1 MSKVRIGGEAVRKFI
16 IENIGAHPRDIVR
29 VTAEKFG
36 CSRQA
41 VHKHVQRLI
50 AEGAVTDG
58 GQTRNKTY
66 QLAPLVKWSK
76 NFELAAGLAEDAV
89 WRSDIVERLE
99 KLPENVLHI
108 WHYGFTEMF
117 NNVIDHSGARIVS
130 VFLTKTAAA
139 TTIDILDDGVGIFK
153 KIKSALDLADER
165 HAVLE
170 LAKGKFTTD
179 PRNHSGEGIF
189 FTSRMFDEFVIA
201 SGDVFFSHQFEETE
215 DWILQLSANS
225 GGTLVKMVLHNHTAR
240 TTKKVFDK
248 FTSDDD
254 YGFTKTV
261 VPVELMRY
269 GDDNLVSRSQAKRLL
284 ARLDRF
290 KTVVL
295 DFSGVASVG
304 QAFADEVFRVFRSR
318 NPNVEVVP
326 IHASLEVKRMITR
339 AESLGAEGELGDT

>member
-1 MSKVRIGGEAVRKFI
+1 MTKVRVGGEPVRKFI
-16 IENIGAHPRDIVR
+16 IESLGQHPRDIVR

-41 VHKHVQRLI
+41 VHKHLQRLI
-50 AEGAVTDG
+50 ADRSVTDG

-76 NFELAAGLAEDAV
+76 QFELSAGLAEDTV
-89 WRSDIVERLE
+89 WRADITELLG
-99 KLPENVLHI
+99 KLPENVLNI

-117 NNVIDHSGARIVS
+117 TNVIDHSGARVVS
-130 VFLTKTAAA
+130 IYLTKTAAA
-139 TTIDILDDGVGIFK
+139 TTIDIYDDGVGIFK
-153 KIKSALDLADER
+153 KIQAALGLVDER

-189 FTSRMFDEFVIA
+189 FTSKMFDEFMIS
-201 SGDVFFSHQFEETE
+201 SGEVFFSHQFDEKE
-215 DWILQLSANS
+215 DWILQSSSSS

-261 VPVELMRY
+261 VPVKLMRY

-284 ARLDRF
+284 TRVDRF

-295 DFSGVASVG
+295 DFSGIASVG
-304 QAFADEVFRVFRSR
+304 QAFADEVFRVFRAK
-318 NPNVEVVP
+318 NPGVEVVP
-326 IHASLEVKRMITR
+326 IHTSSEVKRMITR
-339 AESLGAEGELGDT
+339 AESLGAQGDFGGA

>member
-1 MSKVRIGGEAVRKFI
+1 MTKIRVGGEPVRKFI
-16 IENIGAHPRDIVR
+16 IESLGGHPRDIVR

-41 VHKHVQRLI
+41 VHKHLQRLI
-50 AEGAVTDG
+50 ADGSVTDG

-76 NFELAAGLAEDAV
+76 QYELASGLAEDLV
-89 WRSDIVERLE
+89 WRTDIAELLG
-99 KLPENVLHI
+99 KLPENVLSI

-117 NNVIDHSGARIVS
+117 NNVIDHSGAKTVS
-130 VFLTKTAAA
+130 ISLTKTAAA
-139 TTIDILDDGVGIFK
+139 TTIDIYDDGVGVFK
-153 KIKSALDLADER
+153 KIQAALDLVDER

-189 FTSRMFDEFVIA
+189 FTSRMFDEFIIS
-201 SGDVFFSHQFEETE
+201 SGEVFFSHQFDEKE
-215 DWILQLSANS
+215 DWILQSSSSS

-261 VPVELMRY
+261 VPVKLMRY

-284 ARLDRF
+284 ARVDRF

-295 DFSGVASVG
+295 DFSGIASIG
-304 QAFADEVFRVFRSR
+304 QAFADEVFRVFRFK
-318 NPNVEVVP
+318 NPTVDVVP
-326 IHASLEVKRMITR
+326 IHTSSEVKRMISR
-339 AESLGAEGELGDT
+339 AESLAAQGDFGDA